1 MAESIAIDDIMSDM
15 DSQWNASNVAK
26 PTLTTV
32 NGANQ
37 PFRFDLNVG
46 DHLIGRTGNPAIEE
60 TPIGNHKY
68 GNRSYGI
75 ELEIYTLANRQRLY
89 DLMAEVRRVLHLRR
103 HALTN
108 FQRIVFIGF
117 DEEVAEQANMWT
129 GTIDI
134 ELENNGVLLET

>member
-1 MAESIAIDDIMSDM
+1 
-15 DSQWNASNVAK
+15 
-26 PTLTTV
+26 
-32 NGANQ
+32 
-37 PFRFDLNVG
+37 
-46 DHLIGRTGNPAIEE
+46 
-60 TPIGNHKY
+60 
-68 GNRSYGI
+68 
-75 ELEIYTLANRQRLY
+75 
-89 DLMAEVRRVLHLRR
+89 MAEVRRVLHLRR